1 MPKKLKDQKDFTSGA
16 DFISGHVAGIVPK
29 HKEGLKTLIT
39 ETMEGTNSEIKVS
52 SADLS
57 KVTERLE
64 NLSSTVGRVTTLTK
78 AATQLEAAKISSSTS
93 PTVNAVL

>member
-57 KVTERLE
+57 KVTE
-64 NLSSTVGRVTTLTK
+64 NLSGTVGRVTTLTK